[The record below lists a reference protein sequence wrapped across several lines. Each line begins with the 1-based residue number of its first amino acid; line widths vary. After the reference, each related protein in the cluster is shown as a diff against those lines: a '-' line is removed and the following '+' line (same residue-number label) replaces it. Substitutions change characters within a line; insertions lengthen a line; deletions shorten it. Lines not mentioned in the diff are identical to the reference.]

1 MLPLI
6 FSSIMKH
13 LNYFNITIGCIAFV
27 LAYLAGYYVAS
38 SKHIKDYEAA
48 CLYADIIHYS
58 MDGDSISSAE
68 ITKAYELFT
77 EDIDSLGFRALQR
90 EDLEEYSWCY

>member
-1 MLPLI
+1 
-6 FSSIMKH
+6 MKH

-38 SKHIKDYEAA
+38 NKAVKHYEAA

-68 ITKAYELFT
+68 ITRAYELFT
-77 EDIDSLGFRALQR
+77 EDIDSLGFKALQR